1 MLAEPRTAARPDG
14 AAAEDRNEGA
24 APTGATDRLQ
34 ELWQSVRALEDQ
46 IARLV
51 SARTGQLKLTLKRLF
66 LTLALALVAGLVL
79 AAAVVAGVALLAVG
93 IADGLSQLL
102 RSWWLGHV
110 ATGLLLLLAML
121 GGLWAAVRFLATS
134 SARRTIARFAAWQ
147 EHRSRIEP
155 TPSNQSKLAS

>member
-1 MLAEPRTAARPDG
+1 M
-14 AAAEDRNEGA
+14 
-24 APTGATDRLQ
+24 
-34 ELWQSVRALEDQ
+34 
-46 IARLV
+46 
-51 SARTGQLKLTLKRLF
+51 KRLF

-134 SARRTIARFAAWQ
+134 SARLPRG
-147 EHRSRIEP
+147 
-155 TPSNQSKLAS
+155 